1 MEDERVVAS
10 SAGDPRLLS
19 STPHAP
25 TTPHNNRLMNLPPP
39 PGHPLATYV
48 VQVPKDQ
55 IYRVPPPE
63 NAGIV
68 ERHREAAKNKGK
80 NSKGKCSRYL
90 ICIAIVL
97 LVIGV
102 LVSGAIAAVYFI
114 FTPKAPNFTVSK
126 LHVKQQK
133 QGSPPTYDV
142 TLKAK
147 NPNEKMG
154 IHYKSD
160 EDGATLTFWTK
171 NLGFGDFPG
180 LEQKPGDDSSIFAIK
195 IRALKTKAVPPNVQK
210 SISDKKTK
218 RQISLKLK
226 FESPLVFNVWF
237 LKLWKKDMTVNCAFR
252 VSTMAQGTKILS
264 QNCKTK
270 LS

>member
-1 MEDERVVAS
+1 MEDERVVA
-10 SAGDPRLLS
+10 GTRLLS
-19 STPHAP
+19 STPH
-25 TTPHNNRLMNLPPP
+25 TTTNLMNLPPP

-68 ERHREAAKNKGK
+68 ERHRKAAKAGGK
-80 NSKGKCSRYL
+80 KSKWNCSTFL
-90 ICIAIVL
+90 IWFLIVFL
-97 LVIGV
+97 LLCVIVGGTLTV
-102 LVSGAIAAVYFI
+102 IHFI
-114 FTPKAPNFTVSK
+114 FTPVAPSFSVTK
-126 LHVKQQK
+126 LHVKQRK
-133 QGSPPTYDV
+133 QGSPPTYHV

-147 NPNEKMG
+147 NMNEKMG
-154 IHYKSD
+154 IEYKSD
-160 EDGATLTFWTK
+160 EDGGSLIFWTK
-171 NLGFGDFPG
+171 TLGFGNFPG
-180 LEQKPGDDSSIFAIK
+180 LKQNVGDSGNVNIK
-195 IRALKTKAVPPNVQK
+195 IQGLKGKQVPTMVQK

-226 FESPLVFNVWF
+226 LECPLEFNVWI
-237 LKLWKKDMTVNCAFR
+237 LKLWKKDLDVNCDFR

-264 QNCKTK
+264 QKCKTK

>member
-10 SAGDPRLLS
+10 SASQRLLS
-19 STPHAP
+19 STPHP
-25 TTPHNNRLMNLPPP
+25 TPPLNLPPP

-68 ERHREAAKNKGK
+68 ERHREAAKAKGK
-80 NSKGKCSRYL
+80 STKGNCSTILLWFL
-90 ICIAIVL
+90 IVFL
-97 LVIGV
+97 LLCVIIGGTLTV
-102 LVSGAIAAVYFI
+102 IYFI
-114 FTPKAPNFTVSK
+114 FTPQAPSFSVTK

-154 IHYKSD
+154 IEYKSD
-160 EDGATLTFWTK
+160 EDGGNLIFWTK
-171 NLGFGDFPG
+171 NLGYGDIPG
-180 LEQKPGDDSSIFAIK
+180 LKQNGGDSSNIDIK
-195 IRALKTKAVPPNVQK
+195 IHGLKEKTVPPNVQK

-218 RQISLKLK
+218 HQISLKLK
-226 FESPLVFNVWF
+226 LESPLVFNVWT
-237 LKLWKKDMTVNCAFR
+237 LKLWKKNLDVSCDFR
-252 VSTMAQGTKILS
+252 VSTLAQGTKILS
-264 QNCKTK
+264 QKCKTK